1 MPAVEFFFKGIVIGL
16 AIAAPVGPIGILCIR
31 RTLAYGRASGF
42 VSGLGAATA
51 DFAYGTIAAFGL
63 TFISDFLLRESF
75 WLRLIG
81 GIFLLYLG
89 SKTFTAKTQED
100 PRVQADEPKSKLLAD
115 YSSTFALTLTNPAT
129 IFSFLAIFAAFG
141 VASAKTNY
149 SLAVVL
155 AIGVLLGS
163 AMWWLFLSGVTGLL
177 KDRLQAGGLNAI
189 NKASGAVLAV
199 FGLLALVSL
208 L

>member
-1 MPAVEFFFKGIVIGL
+1 MIALEFFIKGIVIGL

-51 DFAYGTIAAFGL
+51 DFLYGSIAAFGL
-63 TFISDFLLRESF
+63 TFISDFLFRESF

-89 SKTFTAKTQED
+89 IKTFKAKPDNGEGSQPAEIKTN
-100 PRVQADEPKSKLLAD
+100 LLAD
-115 YSSTFALTLTNPAT
+115 YSSTFALTLTNPT
-129 IFSFLAIFAAFG
+129 TVFSFLAVFAAFG
-141 VASAKTNY
+141 VASAKTSY
-149 SLAVVL
+149 TLAAFL
-155 AIGVLLGS
+155 AAGVLLGS
-163 AMWWLFLSGVTGLL
+163 AMWWLILSGITSLF
-177 KDRLQAGGLNAI
+177 KQRLASGGLNMI
-189 NKASGAVLAV
+189 NKISGAVIAA
-199 FGLLALVSL
+199 FGLIALVSL